1 MEENKKVS
9 SASSIASL
17 VLGIISIVGACMW
30 YIGGICG
37 IIAIITGAIG
47 IKKTQSKSAKAGLVC
62 GIVGL
67 AICAVMYVTTFIIL
81 SFAL

>member
-9 SASSIASL
+9 SASSIAAL
-17 VLGIISIVGACMW
+17 TLGIISIVGACMW

-67 AICAVMYVTTFIIL
+67 ALCAVLYVTVFIALTFSI
-81 SFAL
+81 

>member
-1 MEENKKVS
+1 MEENRQVS

-30 YIGGICG
+30 YIGAICG
-37 IIAIITGAIG
+37 ILAIITGVIG
-47 IKKTQSKSAKAGLVC
+47 IRKTQSKSAKAGLVC

-67 AICAVMYVTTFIIL
+67 AICAVLYVTTFIIL

>member
-1 MEENKKVS
+1 MGENRPT
-9 SASSIASL
+9 SASSIAAL

-37 IIAIITGAIG
+37 VLAIITGAIG
-47 IKKTQSKSAKAGLVC
+47 TNKTHSKPAKAGLVC

-67 AICAVMYVTTFIIL
+67 AICAALYVTTFIIL
-81 SFAL
+81 SFAF

>member
-1 MEENKKVS
+1 MGENRPT
-9 SASSIASL
+9 SASSIAAL

-37 IIAIITGAIG
+37 ILAIITGAIG

-67 AICAVMYVTTFIIL
+67 AICAALYVTTFIIL